1 MPDVITRTARRQARA
16 LVALF
21 KSASAGG
28 IILIIASAAAIVV
41 ANSPLAEMYRSL
53 LHYSIAGL
61 SVELWINDALM
72 AIFFLLV
79 GLEIKRELLIGQL
92 ATWGQRALPGLAA
105 LGGMAVP
112 ALIYLGFNISNGETV
127 AGWAIPSATDIA
139 FALGVLAL
147 LGSRVPISLK
157 IFLSALAV
165 LDDMGAVIIIALF
178 YTGGI
183 SAAMLAAAAGIVVLL
198 MVMNRMGV
206 KRLTPYLLAGA
217 LLWFFMLQSGVHA
230 TIAGI
235 LLALFIPLRGKNEQE
250 DAPLDKLEHALSPW
264 VTFLILPL
272 FGFANAG
279 VSLGGLTMDDL
290 LSPVPVGV
298 ALGLFIGKQVGVFGM
313 ALLTIKTGLAPRPH
327 GSSWSQI
334 YGVSVLCG
342 IGFTMSL
349 FIGNLAF
356 ARTPL
361 LVDEVKIGVLA
372 GSIVAA
378 LAGMLILRFSSSRN
392 ESHPVS

>member
-1 MPDVITRTARRQARA
+1 MTRITRRQARA
-16 LVALF
+16 LVSMF
-21 KSASAGG
+21 QSASAGG
-28 IILIIASAAAIVV
+28 IVLIIASAAAIAV
-41 ANSPLAEMYRSL
+41 ANSSLVEIYRWL

-61 SVELWINDALM
+61 SLELWVNDALM

-112 ALIYLGFNISNGETV
+112 ALIYLGFNLSNGETI

-235 LLALFIPLRGKNEQE
+235 LLALFIPLKGKDEQQ

-298 ALGLFIGKQVGVFGM
+298 ALGLFIGKQIGVFGM
-313 ALLTIKTGLAPRPH
+313 ALLAIKTGLAPRPH

-356 ARTPL
+356 ARSPL

-378 LAGMLILRFSSSRN
+378 LVGMLILRFSSSRN
-392 ESHPVS
+392 ESHKAH

>member
-41 ANSPLAEMYRSL
+41 ANSPLAEMYRGL
-53 LHYSIAGL
+53 LHYSFAGL
-61 SVELWINDALM
+61 SVELWVNDALM

-157 IFLSALAV
+157 IFLSALAI

-178 YTGGI
+178 YTGGL
-183 SAAMLAAAAGIVVLL
+183 SAMMLAAAAGIVVLL
-198 MVMNRMGV
+198 MLMNRMGV
-206 KRLTPYLLAGA
+206 KRLTPYLLAGVV
-217 LLWFFMLQSGVHA
+217 LWFFMLQSGVHA

-235 LLALFIPLRGKNEQE
+235 LLALFIPLRGKDEQE

-378 LAGMLILRFSSSRN
+378 LVGMLILRFSSSRN
-392 ESHPVS
+392 ESHKAH

>member
-1 MPDVITRTARRQARA
+1 MPDVITRITRRQARA
-16 LVALF
+16 LVSMF
-21 KSASAGG
+21 QSASAGG
-28 IILIIASAAAIVV
+28 IVLIIASAAAIVV
-41 ANSPLAEMYRSL
+41 ANSPLAEMYRGL
-53 LHYSIAGL
+53 LHYSFAGL
-61 SVELWINDALM
+61 SVELWVNDALM

-112 ALIYLGFNISNGETV
+112 ALIYLGFNLSNGETI

-206 KRLTPYLLAGA
+206 KHLTPYLLAGA

-235 LLALFIPLRGKNEQE
+235 LLALFIPLRGKDEQQ

-392 ESHPVS
+392 ESHPVN

>member
-41 ANSPLAEMYRSL
+41 ANSPLAEMYRGL
-53 LHYSIAGL
+53 LHYSFAGL
-61 SVELWINDALM
+61 SVELWVNDALM

-157 IFLSALAV
+157 IFLSALAI

-178 YTGGI
+178 YTGGL
-183 SAAMLAAAAGIVVLL
+183 SAMMLAAAAGIVVLL
-198 MVMNRMGV
+198 MLMNRMGV
-206 KRLTPYLLAGA
+206 KRLTPYLLAGVV
-217 LLWFFMLQSGVHA
+217 LWFFMLQSGVHA

-235 LLALFIPLRGKNEQE
+235 LLALFIPLRGKDEQE

>member
-1 MPDVITRTARRQARA
+1 MPDVITRITRRQARA
-16 LVALF
+16 LVSMF
-21 KSASAGG
+21 QSASAGG
-28 IILIIASAAAIVV
+28 IVLIIASAAAIAV
-41 ANSPLAEMYRSL
+41 ANSSLVEIYRWL

-61 SVELWINDALM
+61 SLELWVNDALM

-112 ALIYLGFNISNGETV
+112 ALIYLGFNLSNGETI

-235 LLALFIPLRGKNEQE
+235 LLALFIPLKGKDEQQ

-279 VSLGGLTMDDL
+279 VSLSGLTMDDL

-298 ALGLFIGKQVGVFGM
+298 ALGLFIGKQIGVFGM
-313 ALLTIKTGLAPRPH
+313 ALLAIKTGLAPRPH

-356 ARTPL
+356 ARSPL

-378 LAGMLILRFSSSRN
+378 LVGMLILRFSSSRN
-392 ESHPVS
+392 ESHKAH

>member
-41 ANSPLAEMYRSL
+41 ANSPLAEMYRGL
-53 LHYSIAGL
+53 LHYSFAGL
-61 SVELWINDALM
+61 SVELWVNDALM

-112 ALIYLGFNISNGETV
+112 ALIYLGFNLSNGETV

-157 IFLSALAV
+157 IFLSALAI

-178 YTGGI
+178 YTGGL
-183 SAAMLAAAAGIVVLL
+183 SAMMLAAAAGIVVLL
-198 MVMNRMGV
+198 MLMNRMGV
-206 KRLTPYLLAGA
+206 KRLTPYLLAGVV
-217 LLWFFMLQSGVHA
+217 LWFFMLQSGVHA

-356 ARTPL
+356 ARSPL

>member
-112 ALIYLGFNISNGETV
+112 ALIYLGFNLSNGETV

-157 IFLSALAV
+157 IFLSALAI

-178 YTGGI
+178 YTGGL
-183 SAAMLAAAAGIVVLL
+183 SAMMLAAAAGIVVLL
-198 MVMNRMGV
+198 MLMNRMGV
-206 KRLTPYLLAGA
+206 KRLTPYLLAGVV
-217 LLWFFMLQSGVHA
+217 LWFFMLQSGVHA

>member
-1 MPDVITRTARRQARA
+1 MFQ
-16 LVALF
+16 
-21 KSASAGG
+21 SASAGG
-28 IILIIASAAAIVV
+28 IVLIIASAAAIAV
-41 ANSPLAEMYRSL
+41 ANSSLVEIYRWL

-61 SVELWINDALM
+61 SLELWVNDALM

-112 ALIYLGFNISNGETV
+112 ALIYLGFNLSNGETI

-235 LLALFIPLRGKNEQE
+235 LLALFIPLKGKDEQQ

-298 ALGLFIGKQVGVFGM
+298 ALGLFIGKQIGVFGM
-313 ALLTIKTGLAPRPH
+313 ALLAIKTGLAPRPH

-356 ARTPL
+356 ARSPL

-378 LAGMLILRFSSSRN
+378 LVGMLILRFSSSRN
-392 ESHPVS
+392 ESHKAH

>member
-41 ANSPLAEMYRSL
+41 ANSPLAEMYRGL
-53 LHYSIAGL
+53 LHYSFAGL
-61 SVELWINDALM
+61 SVELWVNDALM

-92 ATWGQRALPGLAA
+92 ATWGQRALPGMAA

-112 ALIYLGFNISNGETV
+112 ALIYLGFNLSNGETI

-235 LLALFIPLRGKNEQE
+235 LLALFIPLRGKDEQE

>member
-16 LVALF
+16 LVSLF

-28 IILIIASAAAIVV
+28 IILIIASAAAIIV
-41 ANSPLAEMYRSL
+41 ANSSLAEMYRWL
-53 LHYSIAGL
+53 LHYSIGGL
-61 SVELWINDALM
+61 SVELWVNDALM

-79 GLEIKRELLIGQL
+79 GLEIKREMLIGQL

-157 IFLSALAV
+157 IFLSALAI

-178 YTGGI
+178 YTGGL
-183 SAAMLAAAAGIVVLL
+183 SAMMLAAAGGMVLL
-198 MVMNRMGV
+198 LMLMNRMGV
-206 KRLTPYLLAGA
+206 KRLTPYLLVGVV
-217 LLWFFMLQSGVHA
+217 LWFFMLQSGVHA

-235 LLALFIPLRGKNEQE
+235 LLALFIPLKGKDEQQ
-250 DAPLDKLEHALSPW
+250 DAPLDKLEHVLSPW

-298 ALGLFIGKQVGVFGM
+298 ALGLFIGKQIGVFGM
-313 ALLTIKTGLAPRPH
+313 ALLAIKTGLAPRPH
-327 GSSWSQI
+327 GSSWSQL

-392 ESHPVS
+392 ESHRES

>member
-1 MPDVITRTARRQARA
+1 MFQ
-16 LVALF
+16 
-21 KSASAGG
+21 SASAGG
-28 IILIIASAAAIVV
+28 IVLIIASAAAIAV
-41 ANSPLAEMYRSL
+41 ANSSLVEIYRWL

-61 SVELWINDALM
+61 SLELWVNDALM

-112 ALIYLGFNISNGETV
+112 ALIYLGFNLSNGETI

-235 LLALFIPLRGKNEQE
+235 LLALFIPLKGKDEQQ

-279 VSLGGLTMDDL
+279 VSLSGLTMDDL

-298 ALGLFIGKQVGVFGM
+298 ALGLFIGKQIGVFGM
-313 ALLTIKTGLAPRPH
+313 ALLAIKTGLAPRPH

-356 ARTPL
+356 ARSPL

-378 LAGMLILRFSSSRN
+378 LVGMLILRFSSSRN
-392 ESHPVS
+392 ESHKAH

>member
-41 ANSPLAEMYRSL
+41 ANSPLAEMYRGL
-53 LHYSIAGL
+53 LHYSFAGL

-112 ALIYLGFNISNGETV
+112 ALIYLGFNLSNGETV

-157 IFLSALAV
+157 IFLSALAI

-178 YTGGI
+178 YTGGL
-183 SAAMLAAAAGIVVLL
+183 SAMMLAAAAGIVVLL
-198 MVMNRMGV
+198 MLMNRMGV
-206 KRLTPYLLAGA
+206 KRLTPYLLAGVV
-217 LLWFFMLQSGVHA
+217 LWFFMLQSGVHA

-235 LLALFIPLRGKNEQE
+235 LLALFIPLRGKDEQE

-356 ARTPL
+356 ARSPL

>member
-41 ANSPLAEMYRSL
+41 ANSPLAEMYRGL
-53 LHYSIAGL
+53 LHYSFAGL

-112 ALIYLGFNISNGETV
+112 ALIYLGFNLSNGETI

-157 IFLSALAV
+157 IFLSALAI

-178 YTGGI
+178 YTGGL
-183 SAAMLAAAAGIVVLL
+183 SAMMLAAAAGIVVLL
-198 MVMNRMGV
+198 MLMNRMGV
-206 KRLTPYLLAGA
+206 KRLTPYLLAGVV
-217 LLWFFMLQSGVHA
+217 LWFFMLQSGVHA

-235 LLALFIPLRGKNEQE
+235 LLALFIPLKGKDEQQ